1 MDDRVII
8 PLHLAG
14 FNNLERLTVH
24 ALATVDDPGLSFP
37 YAGYSWSLP
46 AIVRCFESASSLKH
60 ITLHFHIN
68 IHGLALLPELDWS
81 PLDFYSPS
89 PMLRHIDLQVSPTA
103 IPLTTNLTSLSRNRH
118 LKGLVERGLLTI
130 EHYIDT

>member
-1 MDDRVII
+1 VDDRVII

-14 FNNLERLTVH
+14 LNNLKRLTVH
-24 ALATVDDPGLSFP
+24 ALATVYDPGPSYEAP
-37 YAGYSWSLP
+37 YSWSLP
-46 AIVRCFESASSLKH
+46 AVVRCFEFASSLKH

-68 IHGLALLPELDWS
+68 IRGLALLPELDWS

-89 PMLRHIDLQVSPTA
+89 PMLQHIDLRVSPMA
-103 IPLTTNLTSLSRNRH
+103 IPLTTILTSLSRNIH